1 MSLNRNTVNP
11 LSVLGLRK
19 LRTPPAH
26 FVKINADLVSREA
39 IKTLENWINFNL
51 NGRYAI
57 TTKTSVGSNNWVSE
71 TVEIWF
77 EEPSDRTL
85 LTLGCPHLHNK
96 G

>member
-1 MSLNRNTVNP
+1 MSLNRNNVNP

-26 FVKINADLVSREA
+26 FVKINVELVSRTD
-39 IKTLENWINFNL
+39 IKTIENWINFNL
-51 NGRYAI
+51 NGRYSI
-57 TTKTSVGSNNWVSE
+57 TTALSVGSDNSISE
-71 TVEIWF
+71 TIEISF

-85 LTLGCPHLHNK
+85 MTLGCPYIHNK

>member
-19 LRTPPAH
+19 LRTPPEH
-26 FVKINADLVSREA
+26 FVKLKVNLASRLE
-39 IKTLENWINFNL
+39 IGLIENWINFNL
-51 NGRYAI
+51 NGRYSIAI
-57 TTKTSVGSNNWVSE
+57 RTSVIENNISE
-71 TVEIWF
+71 YIEIGF

-85 LTLGCPHLHNK
+85 MTLGCPHLHNK

>member
-1 MSLNRNTVNP
+1 MSLNRNIVNP

-26 FVKINADLVSREA
+26 FVKIDVELVSRTD
-39 IKTLENWINFNL
+39 IKIIENWINFNL
-51 NGRYAI
+51 NGRYSI
-57 TTKTSVGSNNWVSE
+57 TTRTSVDSKLTISE
-71 TVEIWF
+71 TIEISF

-85 LTLGCPHLHNK
+85 MALGCPHLHNK